1 VVWQEQRLMT
11 IDLEVVRKA
20 AGSARDPEVRRPIA
34 DMQLLDDIEVD
45 GDRVIVHYHLT
56 SPLCPARFAA
66 QIGQEIRRRVEA
78 VPGVRGC
85 EVVLQDHYQRQR
97 IYELVNPS
105 RGPRAPDDPRQPVA

>member
-1 VVWQEQRLMT
+1 MA
-11 IDLEVVRKA
+11 IDLEAVRKA
-20 AGSARDPEVRRPIA
+20 AGSARDPELRRPIA
-34 DMQLLDDIEVD
+34 KMQLLDNVEVVD

-56 SPLCPARFAA
+56 SPLCPTKFAT

-97 IYELVNPS
+97 IYDLVNIQS
-105 RGPRAPDDPRQPVA
+105 RPLAHADRPAPAS